1 LGIAIYCREVGK
13 GFEIMDSVLTFLGSI
28 ASIGGAIY
36 AYRQAVHSRNSATE
50 AKKVRDE
57 FIRRRGL
64 VETSQVHAETNRIIK
79 VVSKVGPSCTNL
91 TIKGLEV
98 NKIAQEIEEYSLF
111 LNTQSEHFNEMDSN
125 RAKELCLSLK
135 EDIEN
140 LSEATAFIDIKSI
153 GKSIYY
159 KIYEF
164 LPVAKSLTDS
174 KKEEN

>member
-1 LGIAIYCREVGK
+1 
-13 GFEIMDSVLTFLGSI
+13 
-28 ASIGGAIY
+28 
-36 AYRQAVHSRNSATE
+36 
-50 AKKVRDE
+50 
-57 FIRRRGL
+57 
-64 VETSQVHAETNRIIK
+64 
-79 VVSKVGPSCTNL
+79 
-91 TIKGLEV
+91 
-98 NKIAQEIEEYSLF
+98 
-111 LNTQSEHFNEMDSN
+111 MDSN

-135 EDIEN
+135 EDIEK